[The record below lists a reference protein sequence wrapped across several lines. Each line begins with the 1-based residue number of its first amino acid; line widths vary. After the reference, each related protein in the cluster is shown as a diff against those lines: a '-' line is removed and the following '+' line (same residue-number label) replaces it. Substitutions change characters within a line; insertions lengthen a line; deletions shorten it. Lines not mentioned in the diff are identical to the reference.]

1 MKNFDSDRHGYVNSK
16 CKQAFRLAFFAE
28 PKAWRIHEFPYGG
41 HQPQRWRRQPSIL
54 VTCFQKNC
62 MELKINWTEWVKRT
76 SLGFANERQ
85 GWPMIFSVP
94 NHSQLWTETIL
105 SKPKAHGVLI
115 PLKWKISIV
124 LLFWGI
130 NLASVWMLRWTFIVC
145 PRCA

>member
-115 PLKWKISIV
+115 PLKWNISIV